1 MDDHSYFIQ
10 KSLKDLMILSPVSLA
25 KYFESRVFKPEWGV
39 T

>member
-1 MDDHSYFIQ
+1 
-10 KSLKDLMILSPVSLA
+10 MILSPVSLA